1 MIVGSGIDMVEISRI
16 HQSMVRFGQRF
27 LDRIFTGAE
36 QAYCL
41 RKRNAAESLAARF
54 AAKEAGAK
62 ALGTGISRGVHW
74 LEIEVVREPGGKPS
88 LRFHGRAGEIA
99 AALSITPP
107 ALSRHLRVL
116 RRSGLIHQRGL
127 EQDARVR
134 IYHLQKKP
142 FDELRGWLEEV
153 ETFWAGELAAFSDH
167 VERSK
172 VRGKG
177 SPKR

>member
-1 MIVGSGIDMVEISRI
+1 MELSATLSALADQNRRAVID
-16 HQSMVRFGQRF
+16 
-27 LDRIFTGAE
+27 LLKE
-36 QAYCL
+36 QP
-41 RKRNAAESLAARF
+41 R
-54 AAKEAGAK
+54 
-62 ALGTGISRGVHW
+62 
-74 LEIEVVREPGGKPS
+74 
-88 LRFHGRAGEIA
+88 RAGEIA
-99 AALSITPP
+99 AALSLTPP

-116 RRSGLIHQRGL
+116 RQSGLIHQQGL

-142 FDELRGWLEEV
+142 FDQLRGWLEEV

>member
-1 MIVGSGIDMVEISRI
+1 MELSATLSALADQNRRAVID
-16 HQSMVRFGQRF
+16 
-27 LDRIFTGAE
+27 LLKE
-36 QAYCL
+36 QP
-41 RKRNAAESLAARF
+41 R
-54 AAKEAGAK
+54 
-62 ALGTGISRGVHW
+62 
-74 LEIEVVREPGGKPS
+74 
-88 LRFHGRAGEIA
+88 RAGEIA
-99 AALSITPP
+99 AALSLTPP

-116 RRSGLIHQRGL
+116 RQSGLIHQQGL

-142 FDELRGWLEEV
+142 FDELRCWLEEV
-153 ETFWAGELAAFSDH
+153 ESFWAGELAAFSDH

>member
-1 MIVGSGIDMVEISRI
+1 MELSATLSALADQNRRAVID
-16 HQSMVRFGQRF
+16 
-27 LDRIFTGAE
+27 LLKE
-36 QAYCL
+36 QP
-41 RKRNAAESLAARF
+41 R
-54 AAKEAGAK
+54 
-62 ALGTGISRGVHW
+62 
-74 LEIEVVREPGGKPS
+74 
-88 LRFHGRAGEIA
+88 RAGEIA
-99 AALSITPP
+99 AALSLTPP

-116 RRSGLIHQRGL
+116 RQSGLIHQQGL

-153 ETFWAGELAAFSDH
+153 ESFWAGELAAFSDH